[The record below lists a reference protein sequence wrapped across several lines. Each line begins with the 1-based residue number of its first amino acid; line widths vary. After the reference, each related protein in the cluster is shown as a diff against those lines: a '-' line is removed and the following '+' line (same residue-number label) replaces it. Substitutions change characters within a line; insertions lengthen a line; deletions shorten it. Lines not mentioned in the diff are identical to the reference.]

1 MGPIAGIDHV
11 IVGVRDLEAARS
23 IWTRLGFI
31 LSPRGRHLDQ
41 PTGNYCVMFAS
52 DYIELLAVVDDAKP
66 ALGAGEFLSWREG
79 PLGIAFSPLGSLEEA
94 RVALANRGLHPTPP
108 RPLARQIELTEKT
121 ALLRFSL
128 VSLPSQETPD
138 IDCFLCG
145 HLTPELMRRQEW
157 LRHPNGAN
165 GLSAVHVLVKST
177 QPLLSAYDRL
187 FGIVQVTTTDAVAVV
202 HAGRHRL
209 VFSTP
214 DDFQTMH
221 PEIELD
227 RGFAVPGI
235 IALEL
240 AIEHRESTL
249 AFLTGHQISFC
260 EMPDGGIAVPGR
272 EADGAV
278 LLFGES

>member
-11 IVGVRDLEAARS
+11 IVGVRDLDAARS
-23 IWTRLGFI
+23 TWTRLGFT

-52 DYIELLAVVDDAKP
+52 DYIELLGVVDDGKP
-66 ALGAGEFLSWREG
+66 TLRVGEFLSWREG
-79 PLGIAFSPLGSLEEA
+79 PMGIAFSPSRSVEEA
-94 RVALANRGLHPTPP
+94 HLALTGRGFHPTQP
-108 RPLARQIELTEKT
+108 RRLMRQIELAEKT

-138 IDCFLCG
+138 LDCFLCG

-157 LRHPNGAN
+157 LHHPNGAN
-165 GLSAVHVLVKST
+165 GLSAVHVLVEST
-177 QPLLSAYDRL
+177 QPLLAAYDRL

-221 PEIELD
+221 PGIELG
-227 RGFAVPGI
+227 RGFALPGM

-240 AIEHRESTL
+240 AIERRKRTV
-249 AFLTGHQISFC
+249 AFLTDHQISFS
-260 EMPDGGIAVPGR
+260 EMSDGSLAVPR
-272 EADGAV
+272 HEANGAM
-278 LLFGES
+278 LLFGEG